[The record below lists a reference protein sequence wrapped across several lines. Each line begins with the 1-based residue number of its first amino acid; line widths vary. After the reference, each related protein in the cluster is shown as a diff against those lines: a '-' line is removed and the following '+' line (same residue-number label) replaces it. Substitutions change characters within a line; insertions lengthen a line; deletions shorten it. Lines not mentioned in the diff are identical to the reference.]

1 MSKVIHFEIPADDPE
16 RAVKF
21 FTEVFDWKIKK
32 WEKNDYWLIESGE
45 EDELGINGAI
55 KPKENGSAVR
65 NAISVDSYQES
76 VQKIENSGGKM
87 LTNEMTIPGVG
98 ITGAFR
104 DTEGNEFL
112 IIELK

>member
-32 WEKNDYWLIESGE
+32 WEQNDYWLIESG
-45 EDELGINGAI
+45 DENEPGIDGAI
-55 KPKENGSAVR
+55 KPKEDGSSIR
-65 NAISVDSYQES
+65 NAIRVDSYHES
-76 VQKIENSGGKM
+76 VNKIKKFGGKM
-87 LTNEMTIPGVG
+87 TSDEMKIPGVG

-112 IIELK
+112 IIELI